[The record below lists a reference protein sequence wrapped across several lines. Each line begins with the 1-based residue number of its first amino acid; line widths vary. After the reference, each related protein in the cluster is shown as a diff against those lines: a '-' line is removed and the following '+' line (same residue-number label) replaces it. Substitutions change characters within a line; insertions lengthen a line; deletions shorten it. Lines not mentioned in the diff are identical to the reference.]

1 MKKIII
7 IGRTASGKTT
17 LANKLGKLLG
27 IPVYHLDKIFWKD
40 NGDHL
45 HQAEFIEKVNEIM
58 EKPSWI
64 IDGDNPR
71 SKTLDMR
78 IMNAD
83 TIILYDL
90 PLLFILW
97 RQTKR
102 FFKYYN
108 RVRPDMGGNNKQKYP
123 FTWKEIKHALEHP
136 TKEIYAKILPHK
148 NNKIVFIIKSSRDE
162 ISFFQKVNHLV
173 DSRS

>member
-1 MKKIII
+1 MKKIIVL
-7 IGRTASGKTT
+7 GRTASGKTT
-17 LANKLGKLLG
+17 LANKLGRVLN

-58 EKPSWI
+58 EKSSWI

-71 SKTLDMR
+71 SKTLDTR
-78 IMNAD
+78 ITNAD

-90 PLLFILW
+90 PLPHILW

-108 RVRPDMGGNNKQKYP
+108 QVRPDMGGNNKQKYP
-123 FTWKEIKHALEHP
+123 FTLNEIKRALEHP
-136 TKEIYAKILPHK
+136 TLEIYSKILPHMDTK
-148 NNKIVFIIKSSRDE
+148 KVFIIKSSKDE
-162 ISFFQKVNHLV
+162 ISFFQKVFT
-173 DSRS
+173 DK